1 MCLYAF
7 SVLHECVWWFF
18 STTTPAHIR
27 VVFVNSKHRSV
38 DDDLAVRDN
47 KAPLIFSS
55 SVKCYQSVIKGN
67 ESKGALEKRYGTVL
81 GKITA
86 KFKTR
91 TEEAN
96 VTKVEFEKRM
106 ELEAISIIRAQLYA
120 VSHA

>member
-1 MCLYAF
+1 
-7 SVLHECVWWFF
+7 V
-18 STTTPAHIR
+18 
-27 VVFVNSKHRSV
+27 
-38 DDDLAVRDN
+38 AVKDN
-47 KAPLIFSS
+47 KAPLLFSS

-81 GKITA
+81 GKIAA

-96 VTKVEFEKRM
+96 VTKVKFEKRM
-106 ELEAISIIRAQLYA
+106 ELEAISIIRAQLNA